1 MLHSA
6 ASDRG
11 LHCLPVTCLGVSSL
25 QWVKGKSNM
34 FEECFWNESSW
45 CKILSK
51 LDEKQKRKLS
61 MVWDFQKCL
70 MIVVGYYGFTLVVRV
85 SVQPSVLRP
94 SIFSFQ
100 DDKLSKYNGFSPNLV
115 CALILWRSGL
125 GLLMGKFVNFWWG
138 CFPKTCP
145 YFCFQTITSKC
156 WWIFTKLVAYYA
168 CGAFIEALWCHKILI
183 EYAKSI

>member
-1 MLHSA
+1 MVELFSNSGDPDQMPHSA
-6 ASDRG
+6 ASDWG
-11 LHCLPVTCLGVSSL
+11 LHCLTVTCLGVSSL

-34 FEECFWNESSW
+34 FEDCFWNESSW

-70 MIVVGYYGFTLVVRV
+70 MIVVGY
-85 SVQPSVLRP
+85 
-94 SIFSFQ
+94 
-100 DDKLSKYNGFSPNLV
+100 SPNLV

-138 CFPKTCP
+138 CLPKTCP

-168 CGAFIEALWCHKILI
+168 CGSFIEALWCHKILI
-183 EYAKSI
+183 EYAKSK